1 MIHNYSKAGVI
12 SPIKGKKYS
21 REQILQMLAVYSL
34 KNLLS
39 ISQIKRILN
48 GVEQSGAG
56 ERGLE
61 NCFQTQLE
69 RRTNINAQLM
79 DSIDAIVH
87 DNDMKLGTPA
97 AAMSVLLTIADLN
110 NTLTSLASA
119 ITRECFPELSDEK
132 KKR

>member
-1 MIHNYSKAGVI
+1 M
-12 SPIKGKKYS
+12 
-21 REQILQMLAVYSL
+21 
-34 KNLLS
+34 S

-56 ERGLE
+56 EKGLE
-61 NCFQTQLE
+61 NCFHTQLE
-69 RRTNINAQLM
+69 RRANINAQLM

-119 ITRECFPELSDEK
+119 ITQECFPELPDTK

>member
-1 MIHNYSKAGVI
+1 M
-12 SPIKGKKYS
+12 
-21 REQILQMLAVYSL
+21 QMLAVYSL

-56 ERGLE
+56 EKGLE
-61 NCFQTQLE
+61 NCFHTQLE
-69 RRTNINAQLM
+69 RRANINAQLM

-119 ITRECFPELSDEK
+119 ITQECFPELPDTK